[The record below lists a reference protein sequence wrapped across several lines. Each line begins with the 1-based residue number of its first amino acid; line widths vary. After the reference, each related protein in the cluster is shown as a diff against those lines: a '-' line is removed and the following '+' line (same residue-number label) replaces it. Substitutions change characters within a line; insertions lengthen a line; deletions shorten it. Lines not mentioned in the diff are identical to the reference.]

1 MKFRKTS
8 IINNQLIAPGVYL
21 LYFNRWFDFIPGQV
35 VSIRIN
41 SEMAG
46 RLYSICSSNKSKVV
60 QILYKVREEGLL
72 TPLLSNLKKGDVV
85 EVSEP
90 FGNFIHQNNQS
101 VFIATGT
108 GIAPFMSMILS
119 GHKLPEMVIYGTSY
133 NKYLHFNK
141 TIVDVIG
148 NSNFIKCVTKELVN
162 GTFNGRVTD
171 YINSINNLKNI
182 KYYLCGNPNMV
193 VDTRDLLIKKGVSF
207 NNIMSEIYF

>member
-1 MKFRKTS
+1 M
-8 IINNQLIAPGVYL
+8 
-21 LYFNRWFDFIPGQV
+21 
-35 VSIRIN
+35 
-41 SEMAG
+41 
-46 RLYSICSSNKSKVV
+46 V

-72 TPLLSNLKKGDVV
+72 TPLLSNLKKGDVI

-90 FGNFIHQNNQS
+90 FGDFIHQNKPS

-108 GIAPFMSMILS
+108 GIAPFTSMILS
-119 GHKLPEMVIYGTSY
+119 GQKLPEMVIYGTSH
-133 NKYLHFNK
+133 NEYLNFNK
-141 TIVDVIG
+141 TIVDIIG
-148 NSNFIKCVTKELVN
+148 NNNFIKCVTKEVVN